1 MFATTHIPLGA
12 VILTEKPLFVIRKPH
27 WMIYEGDVR
36 TALNKAE
43 KRAQL
48 QFLCIR
54 DNAASTFPCFSDAFA
69 ENSFA
74 IADSDAS
81 CKTKVHGCFVLHSR
95 INHSCLPNSKIPD
108 THPVGS
114 ITSYAT
120 RYIAAGEEITFC
132 YDSSFGCRTR
142 SERHELLRFECMCKA
157 CELGT
162 EFQVLSDMRRVLPRG
177 LQYFT
182 VGQDIDGQ
190 QHVAGAAIIVD
201 AKLKR
206 AAETL
211 RIPLSSRLVYNLL
224 IMALAEQEGE
234 LDKFLVERM
243 SPGISILPPLFDTES
258 NREIAKRAMAKTT

>member
-54 DNAASTFPCFSDAFA
+54 DNAASNFPCFSDAFA

-95 INHSCLPNSKIPD
+95 INHSCVPNSKIPD

-142 SERHELLRFECMCKA
+142 SERHELLRFEYMCKA
-157 CELGT
+157 CELCT